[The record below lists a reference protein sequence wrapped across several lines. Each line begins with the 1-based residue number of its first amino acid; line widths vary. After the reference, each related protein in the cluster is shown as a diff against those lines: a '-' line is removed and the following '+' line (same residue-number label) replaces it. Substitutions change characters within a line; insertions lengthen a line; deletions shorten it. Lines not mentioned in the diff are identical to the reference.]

1 MNAWIEARQSLSRT
15 GMGLTIIV
23 DTGKYVWGGS
33 TAERRRTK
41 RRWTAFN
48 SVTGGDTFRVE
59 ELELS
64 VVRPKIKIEIHGPA
78 VPIQIQRSDDDHTR
92 CGGNAR

>member
-1 MNAWIEARQSLSRT
+1 M
-15 GMGLTIIV
+15 TIIV
-23 DTGKYVWGGS
+23 DTVKYVLGVS
-33 TAERRRTK
+33 TAERRNTK

-59 ELELS
+59 ELELT

-78 VPIQIQRSDDDHTR
+78 VPI
-92 CGGNAR
+92 